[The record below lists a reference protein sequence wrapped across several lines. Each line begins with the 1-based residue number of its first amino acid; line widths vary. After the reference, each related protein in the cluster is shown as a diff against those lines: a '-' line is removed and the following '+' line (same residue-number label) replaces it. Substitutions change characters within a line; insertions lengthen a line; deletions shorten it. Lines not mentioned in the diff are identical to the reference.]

1 MPEAEVGDLRAL
13 VLVLDQDPDRVRV
26 LQHVAAVARRAV
38 RVDRRPDRADPP
50 QRVVEQGPLEV
61 RLREDPEGVALADSE
76 CEQPVGDLLD
86 CHGRLVPR
94 DLLPAGLA
102 LDQVRGVLASPRGRV
117 APQAPDRPHE
127 LSLRWEGK
135 RGVTA
140 KLPGPT
146 RLIHSGP
153 MRTTWNGSLSF
164 GLVTIPVGLA
174 PATAPKARASDVTF
188 RTLHR
193 ECGTPIKQKRWCPVH
208 EREVSND
215 ELVKGWEVSKGQFV
229 IVEDADLEAIEQRDT
244 SRAIEISRFVPLAEV
259 DPLFFDRTY
268 FLAPSSAEAQRKP
281 YVLLLNAMKETGMAA
296 IGRMVIRGNE
306 NFVLIRPK
314 DDALVLETLFLA
326 EDVRSQAEIDEAVE
340 GIGVS
345 EPELDLARQ
354 LIDSLVGEWEPDDLH
369 SEYRE
374 NLREMLEA
382 KLAGEEI
389 AMPEPVADA
398 PVVDLMEALKKS
410 VAASKK
416 RDGAKPAAE
425 RKKAA
430 PRKRAA
436 AK

>member
-1 MPEAEVGDLRAL
+1 
-13 VLVLDQDPDRVRV
+13 
-26 LQHVAAVARRAV
+26 
-38 RVDRRPDRADPP
+38 
-50 QRVVEQGPLEV
+50 
-61 RLREDPEGVALADSE
+61 
-76 CEQPVGDLLD
+76 
-86 CHGRLVPR
+86 
-94 DLLPAGLA
+94 
-102 LDQVRGVLASPRGRV
+102 
-117 APQAPDRPHE
+117 
-127 LSLRWEGK
+127 
-135 RGVTA
+135 
-140 KLPGPT
+140 
-146 RLIHSGP
+146 

-193 ECGTPIKQKRWCPVH
+193 ECGSPIKQKRWCPVH
-208 EREVSND
+208 EREVGND

-259 DPLFFDRTY
+259 DPMFFDRTY
-268 FLAPSSAEAQRKP
+268 FLAPSSAEAQRRP
-281 YVLLLNAMKETGMAA
+281 YVLLLNAMRETGMAA

-314 DDALVLETLFLA
+314 GEALVLETLFLSV
-326 EDVRSQAEIDEAVE
+326 DVRSQAEIDEAVE
-340 GIGVS
+340 AVDVK
-345 EPELDLARQ
+345 EPELELARQ
-354 LIDSLVGEWEPDDLH
+354 LIDSLVGEWEPDSLQ
-369 SEYRE
+369 SEYRQ
-374 NLREMLEA
+374 NLRQLLEA

-416 RDGAKPAAE
+416 RDGAKPAAG
-425 RKKAA
+425 KKAA